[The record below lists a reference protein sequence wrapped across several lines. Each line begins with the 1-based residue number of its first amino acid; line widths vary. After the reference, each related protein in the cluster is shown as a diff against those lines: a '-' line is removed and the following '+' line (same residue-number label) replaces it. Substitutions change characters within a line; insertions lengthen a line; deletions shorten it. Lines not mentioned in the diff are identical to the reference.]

1 MALVALSITP
11 TALGAAARAE
21 DAPGSWTAGEL
32 RFEPLAAEGSRI
44 DVAGLGAFAG
54 TITVRAGGG
63 LSVFNELALE
73 DYVKGVVE
81 MPAAWPSAAL
91 EAQAIA
97 ARTYG
102 LHTQLVRGEICPD
115 DGCQFYMGLLG
126 TEREGGERW
135 AAAVDATAG
144 RALLAGGEPI
154 RAEFSGSNGGR
165 SVPGGTPYLRAV
177 DDPDDAS
184 SPAHR
189 WHYTLALADLAPFV
203 DVPEG
208 STLVRIS
215 RDGGA
220 VVVAVKPE
228 KGDPVEHDVNADAFA
243 RAVNASLGAPEG
255 LPMPFPS
262 MRFTIATDGDRAVVD
277 GGGWGHGRGMSQWGA
292 YGKAQRGLSASSI
305 VAAYYG
311 GLHPS
316 ELSAEQAATTVR
328 VALAQGRGSV
338 VVTPGRPSRLVAGD
352 GTVLV
357 PLTFGPWRV
366 VAGREGARAIAPD
379 HTGEA
384 LAISGAGVTGGRRL
398 VGAPPAVRFTLSGP
412 AVVTVRL
419 RGPGLDTT
427 PPPMVVL
434 DGGEQVVGLPA
445 PRAAGP
451 HVVTVRAD
459 GGPGRQAATELSFDV
474 RGRAVLEASAPAAG
488 RTQPLWATLAGVLA
502 VAILAA
508 TVAVAGRRRPA

>member
-11 TALGAAARAE
+11 TAVGGAARAE
-21 DAPGSWTAGEL
+21 DAPASWTAEEL
-32 RFEPLAAEGSRI
+32 RFEPISAEGSRI

-102 LHTQLVRGEICPD
+102 LHTQLRQGEICPD
-115 DGCQFYMGLLG
+115 DGCQFYMGLVG
-126 TEREGGERW
+126 TERQGGERW

-144 RALLAGGEPI
+144 LALLAGGEPI

-165 SVPGGTPYLRAV
+165 SVPGGPWYLRAV
-177 DDPDDAS
+177 DDPDDAA

-189 WHYTLALADLAPFV
+189 WHYTLALSELAPFV
-203 DVPEG
+203 DVPDG

-220 VVVAVKPE
+220 VVVAVQPQ

-243 RAVNASLGAPEG
+243 SAVNASLGAPEG
-255 LPMPFPS
+255 LPLPFPS
-262 MRFTIATDGDRAVVD
+262 MSFTIATEGDRAVVD

-292 YGKAQRGLSASSI
+292 YGKAQRGLSASAI

-311 GLHPS
+311 GLRPS
-316 ELSAEQAATTVR
+316 ELPAEQAATTIR
-328 VALAQGRGSV
+328 VALARGRGSV
-338 VVTPGRPSRLVAGD
+338 VVTPSRPSRLVAGD

-366 VAGREGARAIAPD
+366 VADREGVRAVAPD
-379 HTGEA
+379 HTGEG

-398 VGAPPAVRFTLSGP
+398 VGAPPSVRFALSGA

-427 PPPMVVL
+427 PPPLVVL
-434 DGGEQVVGLPA
+434 DGGEHVVPLPA

-459 GGPGRQAATELSFDV
+459 GGPGRQAAAELRFEV
-474 RGRAVLEASAPAAG
+474 RGHAVLEASVPAAG
-488 RTQPLWATLAGVLA
+488 RAQPLWASVAGALAAATLALA
-502 VAILAA
+502 VA
-508 TVAVAGRRRPA
+508 VAVRRRPA